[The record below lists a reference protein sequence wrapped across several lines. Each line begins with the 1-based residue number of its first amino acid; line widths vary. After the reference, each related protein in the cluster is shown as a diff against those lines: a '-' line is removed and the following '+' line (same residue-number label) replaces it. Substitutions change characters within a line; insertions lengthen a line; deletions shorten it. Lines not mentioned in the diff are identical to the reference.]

1 MPTVEMSAA
10 AAMAAVTWLEGAA
23 RLPAGAVVLAR
34 PGLGAWRV
42 REPSEI
48 GAGWRVVAW
57 WPPLTLAVVLATT
70 PDDAT
75 RDDATPDDAPRAITP
90 RRALSRLR
98 ARQRRTRASIAV
110 LRACGALVLAGL
122 VAGVPLATH
131 RWGGAGLVA
140 SLGAVL
146 YVALVASS
154 AAYSGLR
161 RAGVRPRSAL
171 TRAARCL
178 WPFATLRG
186 AAMVQEA
193 VVAGAPNAVV
203 ARALLD
209 DTAFASWVR
218 PALWDHAHES
228 HTPGV
233 LADVAASL
241 TREEAEQVAER
252 VPEAAGEGDGW
263 CPRCGMTYRGGVE
276 KCAGC
281 DVALGVVNNA
291 GIATGD

>member
-23 RLPAGAVVLAR
+23 RMPAGAVVLAR
-34 PGLGAWRV
+34 SGLGAWRG

-48 GAGWRVVAW
+48 GAGGRGVAG
-57 WPPLTLAVVLATT
+57 WPPLTLAGVLATG
-70 PDDAT
+70 PDDP
-75 RDDATPDDAPRAITP
+75 TPDDAPRAITP

-98 ARQRRTRASIAV
+98 ARQRRARSSIAV

-122 VAGVPLATH
+122 IAGIPLATH
-131 RWGGAGLVA
+131 RWGGAGLIA
-140 SLGAVL
+140 SLVAVL

-161 RAGVRPRSAL
+161 NAGVRPRSAL
-171 TRAARCL
+171 ARAARCL

-209 DTAFASWVR
+209 DAAFASWVR
-218 PALWDHAHES
+218 PALWDHAHGS
-228 HTPGV
+228 RTSGV

-241 TREEAEQVAER
+241 TREEAEQVAGR
-252 VPEAAGEGDGW
+252 VPEGAGEGDGW

-281 DVALGVVNNA
+281 DVVNSV
-291 GIATGD
+291 GIIVREQRGPG